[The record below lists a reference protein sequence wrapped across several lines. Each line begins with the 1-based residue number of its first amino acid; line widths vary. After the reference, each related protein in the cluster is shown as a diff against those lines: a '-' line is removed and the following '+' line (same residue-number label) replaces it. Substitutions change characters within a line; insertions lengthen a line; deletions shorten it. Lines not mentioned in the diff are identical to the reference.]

1 MNRLRRQLTGRSIGV
16 ITSVRAAGITT
27 ARAAALTAT
36 LITVLTGLV
45 LQGCQQLQRRST
57 LFIYLVPPNDAEEVV
72 SRKQLNKL
80 WAPVIDAYR
89 ELEPNVQLELQVIP
103 EAGIFE
109 QLQRRNSHGFG
120 PDLVIVNAN
129 LAMEL
134 RQKGLIRPIP
144 LSRSLAESIEPTALA
159 PLKTAEGLAALPL
172 VWSPQLSCYNRS
184 RIAKPPTTVSDL
196 LSLAAGGHRIGISFD
211 PAGLWW
217 SAGALG
223 AEKSLATLLSPSK
236 QSLQPAERQALLAWM
251 QWLQKIAMHSQVNI
265 YANDLMLTEAFQRGQ
280 LDWIPCSSLSLHS
293 LTDGL
298 GAKLG
303 VAVLPSGPGGGPS
316 PNSRMRVLGFGPN
329 SSARQFQAA
338 KTLAELILN
347 PLMQRYMSL
356 SDTQS
361 LPVNRHALPP
371 VANSALLKTLV
382 AAQQQF
388 QQNAPLQKL
397 SLSLSKQQQIRQ
409 VFSRELTPMMVG
421 EISPAAAT
429 DNLIEKLRQR

>member
-1 MNRLRRQLTGRSIGV
+1 
-16 ITSVRAAGITT
+16 
-27 ARAAALTAT
+27 
-36 LITVLTGLV
+36 
-45 LQGCQQLQRRST
+45 
-57 LFIYLVPPNDAEEVV
+57 
-72 SRKQLNKL
+72 
-80 WAPVIDAYR
+80 
-89 ELEPNVQLELQVIP
+89 
-103 EAGIFE
+103 
-109 QLQRRNSHGFG
+109 
-120 PDLVIVNAN
+120 
-129 LAMEL
+129 
-134 RQKGLIRPIP
+134 
-144 LSRSLAESIEPTALA
+144 
-159 PLKTAEGLAALPL
+159 
-172 VWSPQLSCYNRS
+172 
-184 RIAKPPTTVSDL
+184 
-196 LSLAAGGHRIGISFD
+196 
-211 PAGLWW
+211 
-217 SAGALG
+217 
-223 AEKSLATLLSPSK
+223 
-236 QSLQPAERQALLAWM
+236 M

-280 LDWIPCSSLSLHS
+280 LDWIPCSSLSLRS